1 MGPFRF
7 GLFLTSIIWFNALQA
22 ENLTQVY
29 TLAVQNDPGLQQ
41 AYAALQANR
50 QQLPL
55 AIAQMVP
62 NLSANYATTAN
73 RSSQDVPSVLVP
85 RGGYNTQ
92 NYGITLNQPIYHPEH
107 WAQLEQSRHIVKA
120 AEAAYLSAAQ
130 ELIVRVTDQYFRIL
144 AAMDDLDFAKGQTK
158 AFSREYEQA
167 KQRFDVGLIAI
178 TDVESAKAQYDNAR
192 ATEISA
198 ENAVAD
204 QYEELRRIV
213 GIPVK
218 RIELFPASKSLEL
231 LPPSPNQ
238 QETWVETA
246 HKYNLDVIT
255 AKENAG
261 QFKAAIGTQVAGH
274 FPKFDIQA
282 NVQKTKS
289 APPFEDLVF
298 NRSVTFNVTI
308 PLFAGGSTIFSTK
321 QASAR
326 YDEAMQQLE
335 EEQRLADANTREAF
349 RGVLTAISRV
359 TALAQAVVSNESS
372 VKSTKAAY
380 EVGTRTIVDV
390 LNSESSLLGAKR
402 DHAKSRYDY
411 LLQGLR
417 LKQAAGTLTSEDLY
431 CVTDI
436 MAGKV
441 QASS

>member
-7 GLFLTSIIWFNALQA
+7 GLFLTGVIWFNALQA

-29 TLAVQNDPGLQQ
+29 TLAVQNDPTLQQ
-41 AYAALQANR
+41 AYAVLQANR

-62 NLSANYATTAN
+62 NLSANYSTTAN
-73 RSSQDVPSVLVP
+73 RTSQDIPSILVAN
-85 RGGYNTQ
+85 GGYNTQ

-107 WAQLEQSRHIVKA
+107 WAQLEQSRHVVKA
-120 AEAAYLSAAQ
+120 AEASYLSAAQ
-130 ELIVRVTDQYFRIL
+130 NLIVRVTDQYFKIL
-144 AAMDDLDFAKGQTK
+144 ASIDDLDFARGQTK

-178 TDVESAKAQYDNAR
+178 TDVESAKAQFDNAR

-198 ENAVAD
+198 ENTVAD
-204 QYEELRRIV
+204 QYEELRKIV
-213 GIPVK
+213 GQPIK
-218 RIELFPASKSLEL
+218 QIELFPVSKPLEL
-231 LPPSPNQ
+231 LPPSPSQ
-238 QETWVETA
+238 QEVWVDTA
-246 HKYNLDVIT
+246 HQYNLDVIT

-261 QFKAAIGTQVAGH
+261 QFKAAIGTQVSGH
-274 FPKFDIQA
+274 FPKFDLQA
-282 NVQKTKS
+282 NVQRVKS
-289 APPFEDLVF
+289 APPFEDLVL
-298 NRSVTFNVTI
+298 NRSVTLNVTV
-308 PLFAGGSTIFSTK
+308 PLFAGGSTIFSTR

-326 YDEAMQQLE
+326 YDEAMEKLE
-335 EEQRLADANTREAF
+335 AQQRLTDANTRESF

-359 TALAQAVVSNESS
+359 DALAQAVISNESS
-372 VKSTKAAY
+372 LKSTKAAY

-411 LLQGLR
+411 LLQGLK
-417 LKQAAGTLTSEDLY
+417 LKQAAGTLASEDLY

-441 QASS
+441 KASS